1 MRYPPEPTSE
11 LWDTFR
17 HGYSSARMTQL
28 LGPEAGQFLGDLNEL
43 KSANAPEDRRIDYYS
58 NDIASAMWGDRPNPT
73 SFGTVDATLVSWL
86 GEGRYKPGRS

>member
-43 KSANAPEDRRIDYYS
+43 KSANAPEDRRIDYYN
-58 NDIASAMWGDRPNPT
+58 NDIASAMWGG
-73 SFGTVDATLVSWL
+73 SS
-86 GEGRYKPGRS
+86 